1 MKNKK
6 TMAVSRRPNLYRPHR
21 TSYHRT
27 EGTRFAVLLLI
38 TAIAIVMAIGF
49 SITACE
55 DEDDGDNGEL
65 TIIGLDNYNG
75 KYALAV
81 READKNMLFAAEIY
95 SAMGITC
102 GEIIDGSVSLKVWK
116 VNTSDDK
123 KNAVTGYNGN
133 DTVTF
138 DVMILKTP
146 NVGMSNYKEQD
157 FAGTGTVKITFKKGV
172 AKGVFTARPNNDTI
186 GIGIQAA
193 LYQSEG
199 L

>member
-1 MKNKK
+1 MKNTK
-6 TMAVSRRPNLYRPHR
+6 TMAISRRPNLYRPHR

-55 DEDDGDNGEL
+55 DEDDNGEL

-81 READKNMLFAAEIY
+81 READKNMLVATEIY
-95 SAMGITC
+95 SATGTTC

-146 NVGMSNYKEQD
+146 NVDMSNYKEQN
-157 FAGTGTVKITFKKGV
+157 FAGTGTVKVTFKKGV
-172 AKGVFTARPNNDTI
+172 ANGVFTARPNNDTI